1 MNKNTIFE
9 QRDFWNKASASWKK
23 WDRIRMEWHGP
34 VGKKIIELANIKPTD
49 IVLDIATGA
58 GEPGLSAA
66 PFAKEVK
73 GIDISS
79 DMVDAANEFAKLRD
93 VKNYSAR
100 LYDGKHFP
108 FSDESFDAAIS
119 RNGIIFFPDLN
130 ETMKEVLRVLKPGG
144 RFVFSGWGPPEN
156 NDSSVIIRKIV
167 TDILQQELTPLDA
180 PGPFRFSKK
189 GTIHSM
195 LSGSDFRDVRE
206 IDLHGTVKL
215 NSPEHYIQY
224 VSETQMQ
231 IVEAIEKSGT
241 ETAEKVKSALFELVK
256 PFIRKGEPRF
266 RWHAVIGYGI
276 KS

>member
-189 GTIHSM
+189 GFIHTM
-195 LSGSDFRDVRE
+195 LSDAGFRDVNE
-206 IDLHGTVKL
+206 IDLRRTVKFD
-215 NSPEHYIQY
+215 SAEHYWQY
-224 VSETQMQ
+224 ISQTQMLV
-231 IVEAIEKSGT
+231 IEALEKAGIELANKI
-241 ETAEKVKSALFELVK
+241 KSAVFEYVK
-256 PFIRKGEPRF
+256 PYTNNGQLEFK
-266 RWHAVIGYGI
+266 WHAVIGYGI